1 MQILVAGINH
11 RTAPIETREL
21 FSSLAQGGESLAA
34 RLAREAGAGEA
45 LTLFTCNRFE
55 IYCAGPACRLDPSAV
70 ASVVEG
76 ISGCAF
82 RSEQWYFR
90 TGEEALTHL
99 FRVAAGLDAM
109 VVGETQILS
118 QLKMSYQR
126 AWEAGTTGPVLN
138 RALHRAFF
146 VAKRVHTECRVVRG
160 PVSVASVAAAHA
172 AEIVSDASRSR
183 ALVLGAGEVGTCA
196 ARQLVREGFGSV
208 VIAGRTPSRTE
219 AAAEEAGATAVPWKS
234 FPSRMAE
241 SDVVIAA
248 TSAGR
253 PIIGPSSI
261 MTALKTK
268 RARPLSFIDL
278 GAPRNVS
285 PSAAKIGGVRV
296 ITVDDLKPLAEKN
309 LSMRAEAAGRAEH
322 LVAAEAGKF
331 FSELSGRRFSR
342 TLAALSEKISSIG
355 KREVER
361 LFRLHPD
368 LDEKHRKAIE
378 KACRSIVS
386 KILADPAR
394 YLKDE
399 AHVEG
404 ERFISADVIKRVF
417 DLP

>member
-1 MQILVAGINH
+1 
-11 RTAPIETREL
+11 
-21 FSSLAQGGESLAA
+21 
-34 RLAREAGAGEA
+34 
-45 LTLFTCNRFE
+45 
-55 IYCAGPACRLDPSAV
+55 
-70 ASVVEG
+70 
-76 ISGCAF
+76 
-82 RSEQWYFR
+82 
-90 TGEEALTHL
+90 
-99 FRVAAGLDAM
+99 M

-208 VIAGRTPSRTE
+208 AIAGRTPSRTE

-285 PSAAKIGGVRV
+285 PSAAGIGGVRV
-296 ITVDDLKPLAEKN
+296 ITLDDLKPLAEKN